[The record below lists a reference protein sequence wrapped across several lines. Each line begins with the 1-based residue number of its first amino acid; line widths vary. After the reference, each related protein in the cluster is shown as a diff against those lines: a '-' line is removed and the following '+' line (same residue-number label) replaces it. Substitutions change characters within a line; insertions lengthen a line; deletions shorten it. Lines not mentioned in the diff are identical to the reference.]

1 MSVLDINLIAT
12 QRRQK
17 QRSVTIMRCAI
28 YSLIVLGVGV
38 AMLYARLAVATRIA
52 EGRIT
57 EVQAKLSDP
66 ALADRI
72 TRISF
77 LETNIARLGPRVA
90 LLEKVHGSEA
100 AWIQILRDIAACV
113 PTNNNLWLAQLA
125 SKRAQKDQILSLKG
139 SAFNQADIGE
149 FMLNLDRPEWSKAPS
164 LGYSQVSMSGKG
176 RAVIMFEVSV
186 PLTRVIG
193 SDLK

>member
-28 YSLIVLGVGV
+28 YSLIVLGVGL
-38 AMLYARLAVATRIA
+38 AMLYARLAVATRITV
-52 EGRIT
+52 GRIT
-57 EVQAKLSDP
+57 EIQAKLSDP

-77 LETNIARLGPRVA
+77 LETNIAKLGPRVE

-113 PTNNNLWLAQLA
+113 PTDNNLWLSQLA
-125 SKRAQKDQILSLKG
+125 SKRAQKEQVLSLKG

-149 FMLNLDRPEWSKAPS
+149 FMLNLDRPEWSKVPS
-164 LGYSQVSMSGKG
+164 LGYSQANVTGKG
-176 RAVIMFEVSV
+176 RSVITFEVSV
-186 PLTRVIG
+186 PLARVIG

>member
-1 MSVLDINLIAT
+1 
-12 QRRQK
+12 
-17 QRSVTIMRCAI
+17 
-28 YSLIVLGVGV
+28 VGL
-38 AMLYARLAVATRIA
+38 AMLYARLAVATRIT

-57 EVQAKLSDP
+57 EIQAKLSDP

-77 LETNIARLGPRVA
+77 LETNIAKLGPRVE

-113 PTNNNLWLAQLA
+113 PTGNNLWLSQLA
-125 SKRAQKDQILSLKG
+125 SKRAQKEQVLSLKG

-149 FMLNLDRPEWSKAPS
+149 FMLNLNRPEWSKVPS
-164 LGYSQVSMSGKG
+164 LGYSQANVTGKG
-176 RAVIMFEVSV
+176 RSVITFEVSV
-186 PLTRVIG
+186 PLARVIG